1 MATAKRSRLSPQKI
15 EQLVLIKDNNER
27 LKEILGEENP
37 GDDSNVFDKIKMD
50 IKDVRENGA
59 LTGSAVFED
68 GLSDGD
74 DIEEEDDSEED

>member
-1 MATAKRSRLSPQKI
+1 M
-15 EQLVLIKDNNER
+15 LIKDNNER

-37 GDDSNVFDKIKMD
+37 GDESNVFDKIKMD
-50 IKDVRENGA
+50 IKDVRENGT